1 MIHNY
6 NIYYFIDNF
15 NKEEIFNLNKKIN
28 IIYRNYH
35 QNKIEKTIKEIN
47 NFCKITKRK
56 LFISNNLKIALKYN
70 LDGLYLPSFNQMLR
84 YKNINIKKNFKITN
98 KDDLQMFG
106 QIILGEKIK
115 LVGIGFDIHEF
126 KKGDQI
132 TLGGSKFKSKY

>member
-47 NFCKITKRK
+47 NFCKIIKE
-56 LFISNNLKIALKYN
+56 N
-70 LDGLYLPSFNQMLR
+70 YLS
-84 YKNINIKKNFKITN
+84 
-98 KDDLQMFG
+98 
-106 QIILGEKIK
+106 QII
-115 LVGIGFDIHEF
+115 
-126 KKGDQI
+126 
-132 TLGGSKFKSKY
+132 